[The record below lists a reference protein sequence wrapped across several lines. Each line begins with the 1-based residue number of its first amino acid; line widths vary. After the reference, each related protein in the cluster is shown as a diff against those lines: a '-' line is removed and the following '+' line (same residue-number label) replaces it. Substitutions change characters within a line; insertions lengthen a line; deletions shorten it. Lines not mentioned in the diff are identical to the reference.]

1 MMSRLALLLVVL
13 STLAIGAGCGSQA
26 QSRDAARCAAA
37 EELDALLGRAGDI
50 QNAQQALEG
59 TFQLA
64 IGEARHEPLEVRF
77 AIARGFVATARNIAA
92 QYGALADQAG
102 RATPDLGSDEAAEDV
117 VSAFDRAVAFYRAS
131 ARQWEA
137 TAATLDDLASVDE
150 ERSAQAQATEAEV
163 QRLRV
168 ESTAASDAAF
178 ESLAFERA
186 SDGFI
191 VNC

>member
-1 MMSRLALLLVVL
+1 MSRLALLLVVL

-26 QSRDAARCAAA
+26 QSQDAACCAAA

-92 QYGALADQAG
+92 
-102 RATPDLGSDEAAEDV
+102 SSAARLQVSPSVDV
-117 VSAFDRAVAFYRAS
+117 QTTGMRSRAS
-131 ARQWEA
+131 RRQPGPGRP
-137 TAATLDDLASVDE
+137 S
-150 ERSAQAQATEAEV
+150 
-163 QRLRV
+163 
-168 ESTAASDAAF
+168 
-178 ESLAFERA
+178 
-186 SDGFI
+186 
-191 VNC
+191 